1 MQTIGFVTFAG
12 PLSAGLAVLAAAAT
26 WLLRRRRRHALLARV
41 RAEWGRPRH
50 RDCDFSSL
58 VDFHRARKD
67 DGPSIDG
74 RTWDDL
80 NMDSV
85 FTILDHTESAVGQ
98 QALYHRL
105 RTPFVGPTLDAFDAL
120 VNVLHL
126 HPPERERAQMA
137 LAPMRDT
144 VGYDIWRLAGVRT
157 LELSSWYVLFPFLGA
172 GTVLALILTPV
183 WPVAIFGAAAGA
195 VTSLL
200 ARATLA
206 RHLRLVL
213 GSFRQ
218 VGPVLVA
225 AETLDTIEFP
235 GADSL
240 VGTLHA
246 DIARLTRL
254 RRIAGWVSNGAI
266 FKGLNAL
273 FCLDASAL
281 FFGSR
286 ELKAHGP
293 EFFRVIAVVG
303 EVDAALSIA
312 SYRQSTA
319 GWTRPVW
326 REAGSGARLVG
337 IRHPLLGDAVPNTV
351 RIGDPAGMIVTG
363 SNMSGKSTFLRTVG
377 VTAVLAQTI
386 NTCLADAYEA
396 PPFVVKSCIGRA
408 DDPSTG
414 KSYYLVEVD
423 SVLALVQDSDSD
435 VPHLFLFDELFRGT
449 NAIERIAAGEA
460 VLRALLEPR
469 ADGSPAPHVVLAATH
484 DQDLVVLVVGWY
496 VAYHFADSIDDDG
509 LAFDYQLQPGVA
521 SKRNAIR
528 LLKMRGAPEPL
539 IARAIERA
547 ESLDRQRDLELQG
560 DPKPQPDSQPRQDPE
575 PPADPEPQRL
585 EPQHGTAA
593 RS

>member
-1 MQTIGFVTFAG
+1 MQTISFVT
-12 PLSAGLAVLAAAAT
+12 LAGLLSVGLAALVAAAVT
-26 WLLRRRRRHALLARV
+26 WILHRRRQDALRARV
-41 RAEWGRPRH
+41 RAEWGQPRD
-50 RDCDFSSL
+50 RDCDFPSL
-58 VDFHRARKD
+58 VDFHRVRKD

-120 VNVLHL
+120 VNGMHLHL
-126 HPPERERAQMA
+126 APSDRERAQMA
-137 LAPMRDT
+137 LAGMRAAA
-144 VGYDIWRLAGVRT
+144 GYDLWRLAVPGT
-157 LELSSWYVLFPFLGA
+157 LESSSWHVLFPVLGA
-172 GTVLALILTPV
+172 GTALALVLTLV
-183 WPVAIFGAAAGA
+183 WPIAILGVAAGVVATMLVYAKVARQLRVVRGPFRQLGPLLAAAK
-195 VTSLL
+195 
-200 ARATLA
+200 
-206 RHLRLVL
+206 
-213 GSFRQ
+213 
-218 VGPVLVA
+218 
-225 AETLDTIEFP
+225 TLDTIEFP
-235 GADSL
+235 DSDAL
-240 VGTLHA
+240 IGTLRA
-246 DIARLTRL
+246 DLARLSRL
-254 RRIAGWVSNGAI
+254 RRIAGWVSGGSGGLGGAI
-266 FKGLNAL
+266 FKCVNVLLCLDANAL
-273 FCLDASAL
+273 F
-281 FFGSR
+281 FKSR
-286 ELKAHGP
+286 ELKAYGP
-293 EFFRVIAVVG
+293 ELFRVIVVVG
-303 EVDAALSIA
+303 EIDAAISIA

-326 REAGSGARLVG
+326 REAGTGVTLAGV
-337 IRHPLLGDAVPNTV
+337 RHPLLDDAVPNTV
-351 RIGDPAGMIVTG
+351 MIGDPSGMIVTG

-386 NTCLADAYEA
+386 NTCLAAAYEA

-408 DDPSTG
+408 DDPATG

-423 SVLALVQDSDSD
+423 SVLALVKDSESD

-484 DQDLVVLVVGWY
+484 DQELVALVTGWY
-496 VAYHFADSIDDDG
+496 VAYHFADSIDDEG

-539 IARAIERA
+539 ITRAIRRA
-547 ESLDRQRDLELQG
+547 AALDRQY
-560 DPKPQPDSQPRQDPE
+560 DPE
-575 PPADPEPQRL
+575 P
-585 EPQHGTAA
+585 
-593 RS
+593 